1 VCLHTYVS
9 VPAHKQAPR
18 PALRARR
25 SLLRSRQCPRSEQA
39 LERLFALA
47 SSSVTNGG
55 AFVNNEVQ
63 DVFLVRGRLPLP

>member
-1 VCLHTYVS
+1 M
-9 VPAHKQAPR
+9 
-18 PALRARR
+18 LRARR
-25 SLLRSRQCPRSEQA
+25 SLPRSRQCPRSEQA